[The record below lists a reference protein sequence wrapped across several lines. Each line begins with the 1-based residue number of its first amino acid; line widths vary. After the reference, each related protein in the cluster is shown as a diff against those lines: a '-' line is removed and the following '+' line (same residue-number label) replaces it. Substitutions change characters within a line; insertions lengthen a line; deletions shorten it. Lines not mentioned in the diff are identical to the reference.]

1 MIFALECRWCS
12 LILVV
17 ELLVLFV
24 YDINSQIF
32 GEKIEIYRN
41 EKMEFYLFLMKHL
54 IVDT

>member
-1 MIFALECRWCS
+1 MIFALERRWCS

-32 GEKIEIYRN
+32 GGKIEIFRN
-41 EKMEFYLFLMKHL
+41 EKK
-54 IVDT
+54 